1 MILFVLLLFMLVW
14 SCTRG
19 VFVVYECV
27 SQPAISL
34 EQSCCWIC
42 IHVSVFPNQR
52 SALGG
57 LAVGYV
63 FMYLCFP
70 TSNQPCWGDMY
81 VMFVFYVEIL
91 YVTILSL
98 I

>member
-1 MILFVLLLFMLVW
+1 MRHATDL
-14 SCTRG
+14 T
-19 VFVVYECV
+19 
-27 SQPAISL
+27 
-34 EQSCCWIC
+34 
-42 IHVSVFPNQR
+42 SVTVASTNQR

-57 LAVGYV
+57 LAVGMYSCICV
-63 FMYLCFP
+63 F
-70 TSNQPCWGDMY
+70 QPAISLKWSCCWTCIHVCVSQPAISLERSCWEDMY